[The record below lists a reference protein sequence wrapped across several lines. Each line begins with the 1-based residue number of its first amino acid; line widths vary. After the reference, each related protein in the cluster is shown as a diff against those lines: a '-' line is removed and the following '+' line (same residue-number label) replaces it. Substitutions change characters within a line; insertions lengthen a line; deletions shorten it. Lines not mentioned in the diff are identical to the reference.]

1 MQHADICGHTLRAPL
16 FCCTFCL
23 LDFDVCLCSRAIS
36 APSIRQLTV
45 TDLLPNQEYVVVVE
59 ACTDGGC
66 ADMPQVVGKTNKQ
79 GARSVVLVIAFRC
92 RHMLA
97 HGYSHTHTP
106 SLSLSLSTSL
116 STSHTHSL
124 FLLICLHL
132 CATAPAQPDAP
143 QVTPLDPTSML
154 VRWTAPMSPN
164 QPITHYE
171 LYRNGLVVFTGAC
184 TQLAKHCLAFLL
196 LSIS

>member
-1 MQHADICGHTLRAPL
+1 MEAVLICRRLLAKPTSKVRAVL
-16 FCCTFCL
+16 SL
-23 LDFDVCLCSRAIS
+23 
-36 APSIRQLTV
+36 
-45 TDLLPNQEYVVVVE
+45 LLPSV
-59 ACTDGGC
+59 
-66 ADMPQVVGKTNKQ
+66 ADTC
-79 GARSVVLVIAFRC
+79 S
-92 RHMLA
+92 HMDIP
-97 HGYSHTHTP
+97 SHTHP
-106 SLSLSLSTSL
+106 LSLSTSRPRPLDLDLSTSL